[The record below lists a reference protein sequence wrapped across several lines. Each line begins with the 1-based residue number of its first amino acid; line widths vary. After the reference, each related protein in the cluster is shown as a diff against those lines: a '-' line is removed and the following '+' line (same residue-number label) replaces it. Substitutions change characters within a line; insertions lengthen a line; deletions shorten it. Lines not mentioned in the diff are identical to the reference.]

1 MGVRG
6 LLLFSLFA
14 LLPASCSLDEHP
26 KDQIADELAHSTP
39 ESLFKN
45 NIITLY
51 NYVGGATDGQG
62 LQGTCRGIYDL
73 QTFGSDEAMLPTRGH
88 DWYDGEMWQHMY
100 RHSWDPGHELLYN
113 SWTYLYKAITLC
125 NRSIEHLAEHR
136 DILTDNDFHAYTAEV
151 RALRA
156 IYYWYL
162 LDLFGRVP
170 IFTNTSLSMND
181 VFQSE
186 RSELFKFVYDEL
198 LEACYNL
205 PKKNSVGEGDYY
217 GRVTFDVA
225 MFVLAKLAL
234 NAEIYLDDDWTDKKY
249 LDGKEIILDVYGQ
262 KMNAWEAVDFFC
274 SFLEDWYR
282 LEDYY
287 SSNFVVRNENSREN
301 IWIIPMDKD
310 LYSNTQQN
318 LKRSWHYRHADAY
331 GITGEN
337 GSCATLNTLR
347 IFGYG
352 TEDEDPRFELNY
364 WANEVYDRLG
374 NFIPDRTGNPLTYYP
389 NAVKMDLSYDP
400 YVETAGARMKKYD
413 IDKNATKD
421 GTLMDND
428 IVLFRFAD
436 VLLMRAEAKWR
447 NGQDGSDDFNAVRN
461 RAGVEPREM
470 TAETLLD
477 ERLLELCWE
486 GWRRQDMIRF
496 RQYKSLFTGDA
507 FDDPIDESDGH
518 TTVFPIP
525 KDILILN
532 PHFTQNKGY

>member
-45 NIITLY
+45 SVITLY

-136 DILTDNDFHAYTAEV
+136 DMLSDHDFQAYTAEV

-364 WANEVYDRLG
+364 WANEVYDRAG

>member
-45 NIITLY
+45 NVITLY

-125 NRSIEHLAEHR
+125 NRSIEHLADHR
-136 DILTDNDFHAYTAEV
+136 DMLSDHDFQAYTAEV

-156 IYYWYL
+156 IYYGYL

-364 WANEVYDRLG
+364 WANEVYDRAG

>member
-45 NIITLY
+45 SVITLY

-136 DILTDNDFHAYTAEV
+136 DMLSDHDFQAYTAEV

>member
-45 NIITLY
+45 SVITLY

-364 WANEVYDRLG
+364 WANEVYDRAG

>member
-45 NIITLY
+45 NVITLY

-136 DILTDNDFHAYTAEV
+136 DMLSDHDFQAYTAEV

>member
-45 NIITLY
+45 SVITLY

-136 DILTDNDFHAYTAEV
+136 DMLSDHDFQAYTAEV

-486 GWRRQDMIRF
+486 GWRRQDIIRF

>member
-45 NIITLY
+45 NVITLY

-274 SFLEDWYR
+274 AFLEDWYR

-496 RQYKSLFTGDA
+496 RQYKSLFTGDV